1 MCGWLLSFLFSHLLW
16 RKHLWILHLAIIL
29 HLIIASLNLYQNI
42 STEVFPD
49 FLKHIFKYSFQK
61 HIMAKLISFQNFST
75 STQNLS
81 WSYFM
86 VSPTMFSLPSY
97 LSWDFITL
105 YYTCLHCLPPL
116 LNHGTICLDI
126 PRAQYNDGHMLDL
139 RLDSDIQQ
147 EHRLGFYI
155 LNLSSIWSTLDTMY
169 ISSANLNT
177 LCYKCLITF
186 QVFVL

>member
-1 MCGWLLSFLFSHLLW
+1 MCGWLLSFFLFSHLLW

-97 LSWDFITL
+97 LSCRFHHTVL
-105 YYTCLHCLPPL
+105 YLFALPPSPTQSWDYL
-116 LNHGTICLDI
+116 SWYPQGPVQWWAC
-126 PRAQYNDGHMLDL
+126 AW
-139 RLDSDIQQ
+139 S
-147 EHRLGFYI
+147 EVGFRH
-155 LNLSSIWSTLDTMY
+155 STGASPWFLDTQ
-169 ISSANLNT
+169 S
-177 LCYKCLITF
+177 
-186 QVFVL
+186 Q